1 LNIAIVTARTPCAAL
16 LAVLIAVG
24 PHANAELLTGAG
36 APVPAQQ
43 LEAVERALT
52 RSGRRQQDL
61 SGEVRSLDDEATAI
75 SLRLIET
82 AALIQSREALV
93 AASEKK
99 IASLRRDESALAM
112 NFSERNDQLADLL
125 SGVVLLERN
134 PPPALVVTAGDAL
147 QAVRAAMLFGAAV
160 PALRNEIDTLTHD
173 LARLASLEAAIALE
187 TQGLH
192 AHLTKLRSAELG
204 LEELHDRKKELA
216 ATRGEDLKK
225 EREAAASLAAKA
237 KTLRQLV
244 DALAEQAEKRQLED
258 QAAAEDAVR
267 RARSPRIAF
276 STRRGKLAYPV
287 LGEIVRRYGEADG
300 LDGELKGM
308 LIATRAAARV
318 TSPADA
324 KVEFA
329 GSFRSYGQLL
339 ILDVGEGYHVLLAG
353 LGRIEVETGQTVRGG
368 EPVGISADAQAP
380 GRMIGAGVEE
390 SKPVVYV
397 ELRKTGEAIDPA
409 PWWIGGVKQARS
421 EKGQN

>member
-1 LNIAIVTARTPCAAL
+1 
-16 LAVLIAVG
+16 VLIAVG
-24 PHANAELLTGAG
+24 PHANAGLLTGSI
-36 APVPAQQ
+36 APVPAQE

-52 RSGRRQQDL
+52 RSDRRQQDL
-61 SGEVRSLDDEATAI
+61 SGEVRSLDEEAAAI
-75 SLRLIET
+75 SVQLIET
-82 AALIQSREALV
+82 AALIQSREALI
-93 AASEKK
+93 AASEEK

-125 SGVVLLERN
+125 SGLVLLERN

-160 PALRNEIDTLTHD
+160 PVLRNEINTLTRD

-192 AHLTKLRSAELG
+192 AHLAKLRSAGLG
-204 LEELHDRKKELA
+204 LEDLHDRKRELA

-225 EREAAASLAAKA
+225 ERETAANLAAKA
-237 KTLRQLV
+237 KTLRQLI
-244 DALAEQAEKRQLED
+244 DALAEQATKRQLEE
-258 QAAAEDAVR
+258 QAAVEDAVR
-267 RARSPRIAF
+267 RARRLESPRIAF
-276 STRRGKLAYPV
+276 SMRLGKLAYPV

-308 LIATRAAARV
+308 LIATRAGAQV

-329 GSFRSYGQLL
+329 GSFRSYGRLL

-368 EPVGISADAQAP
+368 EPVGISADARAP
-380 GRMIGAGVEE
+380 GPMIGAGVEE

-409 PWWIGGVKQARS
+409 PWWIGSVKQARS